1 MTLRPADRGAH
12 SSITLPNVANVIPP
26 GLTPIGAARVLRNLS
41 GSIGTMSDRMAVIAV
56 MWPWRCGG
64 SARECADAPADRR
77 TDAGTTPAARDCADD
92 CSGSGPDQTAADRA
106 IGGIV
111 RVCGGGARQQQSS
124 ADYAGDSRL
133 LSHLLNS
140 RFYGANK

>member
-1 MTLRPADRGAH
+1 
-12 SSITLPNVANVIPP
+12 
-26 GLTPIGAARVLRNLS
+26 
-41 GSIGTMSDRMAVIAV
+41 MSDVMAVIAV
-56 MWPWRCGG
+56 IWARRCGG
-64 SARECADAPADRR
+64 SARDGADAPADRR

-92 CSGSGPDQTAADRA
+92 SSGSGPDQTAAYRA
-106 IGGIV
+106 INGIV
-111 RVCGGGARQQQSS
+111 RVRRGRGRQQQSS